1 MKLKK
6 ECFLISW
13 FLLLLLKSFAVFDVF
28 CCFWCFLL
36 FLISFVVVVEW
47 TVVRMSTLGLESNC
61 RWAMPSG
68 KTLPIPQR
76 TIGCGV
82 LRAKFK
88 CTFLRGGWPNLWLRP
103 APVFHRPKQLE
114 HMIAQNPKVGILD
127 VWKRR
132 WRRSCFSWRGMDFT
146 SGPVMMLRA

>member
-1 MKLKK
+1 M
-6 ECFLISW
+6 
-13 FLLLLLKSFAVFDVF
+13 
-28 CCFWCFLL
+28 
-36 FLISFVVVVEW
+36 SFVVVVEW

-114 HMIAQNPKVGILD
+114 LHDSTESKGGD
-127 VWKRR
+127 
-132 WRRSCFSWRGMDFT
+132 S
-146 SGPVMMLRA
+146 